1 MRLGVVGMLPS
12 DFRTITVQDFEA
24 VSALRLTG
32 ASCGVSGDLL
42 SELRTA
48 ECRHARRVFAA
59 AGMDL
64 VQFGIGYGECLFD
77 PDADQR
83 AALLHKIG
91 RGIEFAAEL
100 GAHACLIRPG
110 SLSPR
115 GSYGPTRR
123 NLEPACRQR
132 LLETLAGVASKGE
145 AEGVTIVMETHQLT
159 IMDSPETNREV
170 LEAVGSER
178 LRVVMDYVNHFQSL
192 RQVYHSRERMEQ
204 IFEVMGPISAI
215 GHCKDARVADGLVL
229 HIEETVPGEGDL
241 DLTTALRCWHEL
253 YPDGYMLLEHL
264 PDEMYPR
271 ASANVHRLAAAAGI
285 EIH

>member
-12 DFRTITVQDFEA
+12 DFRTITPDHFDA
-24 VSALRLTG
+24 IHALRLTG
-32 ASCGVSGDLL
+32 ASCGASGDLL
-42 SELRTA
+42 SELRAA

-64 VQFGIGYGECLFD
+64 VQFSIGYGECLFD

-83 AALLHKIG
+83 ATLLHKIG
-91 RGIEFAAEL
+91 RGIEVAREL

-110 SLSPR
+110 SLSPG
-115 GSYGPTRR
+115 GSYSPTRR
-123 NLEPACRQR
+123 NLEPACRHR
-132 LLETLAGVASKGE
+132 LVETLAQIAAKGE
-145 AEGVTIVMETHQLT
+145 AEAVTIVMETHQLT

-192 RQVYHSRERMEQ
+192 RQVYHSKERMKQ

-264 PDEMYPR
+264 PDAMYPR